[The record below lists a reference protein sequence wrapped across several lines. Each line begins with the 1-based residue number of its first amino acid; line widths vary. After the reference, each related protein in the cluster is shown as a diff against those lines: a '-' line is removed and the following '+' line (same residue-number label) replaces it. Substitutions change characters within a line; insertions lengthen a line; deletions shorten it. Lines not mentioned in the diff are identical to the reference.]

1 MKPTVQVLAAL
12 MGFAVIILL
21 TSPPRARQTP
31 PSALVP
37 LAKFIA
43 ERVDPIQLQNW
54 ASNVV
59 ATRSRDD
66 DLLVNIP
73 PSIRLFPAPFSPWTG
88 RIAWPASTNLPT
100 LVECVSVGGFGGYG
114 LIIGPQWWSDSY
126 ERSEMVANGI
136 FIRRYP

>member
-12 MGFAVIILL
+12 MGIAVIILL

-43 ERVDPIQLQNW
+43 ERVDPIQLQSW

-59 ATRSRDD
+59 ATRS
-66 DLLVNIP
+66 
-73 PSIRLFPAPFSPWTG
+73 
-88 RIAWPASTNLPT
+88 
-100 LVECVSVGGFGGYG
+100 
-114 LIIGPQWWSDSY
+114 
-126 ERSEMVANGI
+126 
-136 FIRRYP
+136 